1 MRKAKH
7 EVEDKGLWQMSKFK
21 KVGPQLKTFR
31 TDVDR
36 DAAFEVC
43 VNYLFKYLTYHT
55 LQAHMHDLSGRRGI
69 QGHGVYQ
76 PSKS

>member
-7 EVEDKGLWQMSKFK
+7 AVEDKGLWQMSKFK

-43 VNYLFKYLTYHT
+43 VNYLF
-55 LQAHMHDLSGRRGI
+55 
-69 QGHGVYQ
+69 
-76 PSKS
+76 

>member
-21 KVGPQLKTFR
+21 KVGAHLKTFR
-31 TDVDR
+31 SDADR

-43 VNYLFKYLTYHT
+43 DTAVPYVFNNLFF
-55 LQAHMHDLSGRRGI
+55 
-69 QGHGVYQ
+69 
-76 PSKS
+76 